1 MLHTNI
7 FGAEIQADVITDPL
21 VCPEWRASHPSG
33 AAHGPRASLTTRQ
46 EFAESCL
53 NVEGIPLVM
62 MRPTITAG
70 AGLLAAALMA
80 GVWVAGS
87 AGADA
92 VADKY
97 RQTVTDDGWTL
108 AVTKTSENLDRWPN
122 LASSPVSREG
132 FVSLKAIAEVTG
144 GGGQP
149 ITSGTVTLGY
159 QIGCAVDVSNGLTL
173 GLGFSIGPNASVTI
187 SQFPGATI
195 GGQASVNPNI
205 STTLKPGAIATIA
218 FGSKPL
224 AGPRAS
230 ITAEQVE
237 IKVDACAG
245 PVTIRSFATAAIS
258 TPASDNNLSVYGDPI
273 WL

>member
-1 MLHTNI
+1 MI
-7 FGAEIQADVITDPL
+7 
-21 VCPEWRASHPSG
+21 AS
-33 AAHGPRASLTTRQ
+33 
-46 EFAESCL
+46 C
-53 NVEGIPLVM
+53 
-62 MRPTITAG
+62 
-70 AGLLAAALMA
+70 A
-80 GVWVAGS
+80 GVLTVMLLTGVYVAGS
-87 AGADA
+87 ASADVA
-92 VADKY
+92 ADKY

-108 AVTKTSENLDRWPN
+108 AVTKTGENLDRWPN
-122 LASSPVSREG
+122 LVSSPVSRAG

-144 GGGQP
+144 RGGQP
-149 ITSGTVTLGY
+149 ITAGTVTLGY

-187 SQFPGATI
+187 SQFPGVTI
-195 GGQASVNPNI
+195 GGQAAVTPNI

-224 AGPRAS
+224 AGARAS

-237 IKVDACAG
+237 VKVDACAG

-258 TPASDNNLSVYGDPI
+258 TPSADNNISVYGDPI

>member
-1 MLHTNI
+1 M
-7 FGAEIQADVITDPL
+7 
-21 VCPEWRASHPSG
+21 
-33 AAHGPRASLTTRQ
+33 
-46 EFAESCL
+46 
-53 NVEGIPLVM
+53 
-62 MRPTITAG
+62 
-70 AGLLAAALMA
+70 LLA
-80 GVWVAGS
+80 GFCSAGS
-87 AGADA
+87 ASADSI
-92 VADKY
+92 ADKY
-97 RQTVTDDGWTL
+97 RETVTDDGWTL
-108 AVTKTSENLDRWPN
+108 AITKTSENLDRWPA
-122 LASSPVSREG
+122 LSSSPVSREG
-132 FVSLKAIAEVTG
+132 FVSLKAIAEVSG

-149 ITSGTVTLGY
+149 ITAGTVTLGY

-173 GLGFSIGPNASVTI
+173 GLGLSIGPNASVTI
-187 SQFPGATI
+187 SQFPGVNI
-195 GGQASVNPNI
+195 GGQASVNPNV

-258 TPASDNNLSVYGDPI
+258 TPAADNNLSVYGDPI

>member
-1 MLHTNI
+1 M
-7 FGAEIQADVITDPL
+7 
-21 VCPEWRASHPSG
+21 AS
-33 AAHGPRASLTTRQ
+33 
-46 EFAESCL
+46 
-53 NVEGIPLVM
+53 
-62 MRPTITAG
+62 
-70 AGLLAAALMA
+70 
-80 GVWVAGS
+80 S
-87 AGADA
+87 AGADV

-97 RQTVTDDGWTL
+97 RRTVTDDGWTL
-108 AVTKTSENLDRWPN
+108 AVTKTNENLDRWPN

-144 GGGQP
+144 GGNQP

-187 SQFPGATI
+187 SQFPGVTI
-195 GGQASVNPNI
+195 GGQAAVTPNI

-258 TPASDNNLSVYGDPI
+258 TPAADNNISVYGDPI

>member
-1 MLHTNI
+1 MI
-7 FGAEIQADVITDPL
+7 
-21 VCPEWRASHPSG
+21 
-33 AAHGPRASLTTRQ
+33 
-46 EFAESCL
+46 
-53 NVEGIPLVM
+53 
-62 MRPTITAG
+62 RPTITAG
-70 AGLLAAALMA
+70 VGLLSTALLA
-80 GVWVAGS
+80 GVWAAGS

-92 VADKY
+92 IADKY

-122 LASSPVSREG
+122 LAGSPVSREG

-144 GGGQP
+144 HGSQP
-149 ITSGTVTLGY
+149 ISAGTLTLGY

-173 GLGFSIGPNASVTI
+173 GLGLSIGPNASVTI
-187 SQFPGATI
+187 SQFPGVNI

-205 STTLKPGAIATIA
+205 STTLQPGRITTIA

-245 PVTIRSFATAAIS
+245 PVTIRSFATAAVS
-258 TPASDNNLSVYGDPI
+258 TPGADNNISVYGDPI

>member
-1 MLHTNI
+1 M
-7 FGAEIQADVITDPL
+7 
-21 VCPEWRASHPSG
+21 
-33 AAHGPRASLTTRQ
+33 
-46 EFAESCL
+46 
-53 NVEGIPLVM
+53 
-62 MRPTITAG
+62 
-70 AGLLAAALMA
+70 
-80 GVWVAGS
+80 
-87 AGADA
+87 
-92 VADKY
+92 ADKY

-122 LASSPVSREG
+122 LAASPVSREG
-132 FVSLKAIAEVTG
+132 FVSLKAVAEVTG
-144 GGGQP
+144 TGGAP
-149 ITSGTVTLGY
+149 ITAGTVTLGY
-159 QIGCAVDVSNGLTL
+159 QIGCAVDVSNGVTL
-173 GLGFSIGPNASVTI
+173 GLGLSIGPNASVTI
-187 SQFPGATI
+187 SQFPGVNI

-258 TPASDNNLSVYGDPI
+258 TPAADNNISVYGDPI